1 MLSESTLTT
10 SLPSSGSWFT
20 SRDVVSE
27 SSRKLKSLHST
38 GKTERC
44 QERDHVESEGKQNV
58 YLLVLVDEVTL
69 TILALNQ

>member
-1 MLSESTLTT
+1 M
-10 SLPSSGSWFT
+10 
-20 SRDVVSE
+20 VSE

-44 QERDHVESEGKQNV
+44 QERDLVESEGKQNV